1 MPAAGTRENRRVD
14 EPNKDSAGADGT
26 HLWSRI
32 LAKDPEHSQRYAQRW
47 VQLRA
52 EGRDLDGEARLIDA
66 MAARGSRILDAG
78 CGTGRTGGRLAALGH
93 RVVGVDLDPVL
104 IEVARSDH
112 PDAEW
117 YVGDLAD
124 LDHCAGLADQ
134 VFDLEVSAGNVI
146 TFVAPGLRR
155 AALGQLRDRL
165 APDGRLV
172 IGFGTDRGY
181 RVHDFFDDLDA
192 VGLQRELLLSTW
204 DLRPWTGAEGFMIA
218 VLRRA

>member
-1 MPAAGTRENRRVD
+1 M
-14 EPNKDSAGADGT
+14 
-26 HLWSRI
+26 
-32 LAKDPEHSQRYAQRW
+32 
-47 VQLRA
+47 
-52 EGRDLDGEARLIDA
+52 
-66 MAARGSRILDAG
+66 
-78 CGTGRTGGRLAALGH
+78 
-93 RVVGVDLDPVL
+93 VGIDLDPVL
-104 IEVARSDH
+104 IEVALSDH

-181 RVHDFFDDLDA
+181 RVDDFFDDLDA

-204 DLRPWTGAEGFMIA
+204 DLRPWTGTEGSWLPFCAEPDGLGPVLSAGFIGKRGRFASGWADATHHPDGTVRPLGNYGHGRMYGTCAAGGDGAA
-218 VLRRA
+218 VDRARGHTGRGPKC